1 MQLNVAVGTLGG
13 MGGTQENWCACS
25 HLHINLLITPTLI
38 ITLTHLHVLKFVPFR
53 CFCYSC
59 ARLFIIASLE
69 RSSVYPSILQT
80 WLKSFFKWKEIAIKG
95 RVIVTWYL
103 QGRGSYSASCS
114 EAIQRFDWKEIAIK
128 RRVSVH
134 IYRSGEPQLG
144 WLLPML
150 SSNRTRHG
158 NAGDQYICQSLQI
171 AFFAIFPNFLP
182 ICQNKLLS
190 PENYRSLI
198 NLKWTPWI
206 KLTLYTLS
214 GNKDRQYFC
223 ISSLSLKAT

>member
-1 MQLNVAVGTLGG
+1 MLPFGTQGL
-13 MGGTQENWCACS
+13 GGTQENWCAYS
-25 HLHINLLITPTLI
+25 HLHINLLITP
-38 ITLTHLHVLKFVPFR
+38 TLTHLHVLKFVPFR

-69 RSSVYPSILQT
+69 RSTVYPSILQT

-103 QGRGSYSASCS
+103 QRRGSIYAGCS
-114 EAIQRFDWKEIAIK
+114 EPIQRFDWKEIAIK

-144 WLLPML
+144 WLLPKL

-158 NAGDQYICQSLQI
+158 NAGDQFICQTLEI
-171 AFFAIFPNFLP
+171 DLGPFHKFLL
-182 ICQNKLLS
+182 ITQNKPLS
-190 PENYRSLI
+190 PKNYKNLI
-198 NLKWTPWI
+198 T
-206 KLTLYTLS
+206 S
-214 GNKDRQYFC
+214 E
-223 ISSLSLKAT
+223 